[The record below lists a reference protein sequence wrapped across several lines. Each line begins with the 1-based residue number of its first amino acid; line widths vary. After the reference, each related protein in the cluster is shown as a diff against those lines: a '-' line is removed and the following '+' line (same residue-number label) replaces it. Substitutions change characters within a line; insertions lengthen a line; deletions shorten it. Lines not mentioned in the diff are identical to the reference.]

1 MQANKNRT
9 ETNFFRDEI
18 IEIRGGTV
26 LLEPG
31 VVGADF
37 IGVTFLGDEG
47 TMAVRREE
55 GREGGAAFID
65 DVFVS
70 HTFDS
75 V

>member
-1 MQANKNRT
+1 M
-9 ETNFFRDEI
+9 
-18 IEIRGGTV
+18 
-26 LLEPG
+26 EPG